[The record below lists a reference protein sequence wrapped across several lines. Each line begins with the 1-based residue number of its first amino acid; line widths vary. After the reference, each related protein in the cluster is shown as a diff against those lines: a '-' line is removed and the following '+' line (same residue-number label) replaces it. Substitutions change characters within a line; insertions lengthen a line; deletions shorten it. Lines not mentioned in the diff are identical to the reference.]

1 MQLDAIDI
9 NQDIIKLQQEVLELQ
24 SNLKKLQQSGL
35 PLYSNQTTGATID
48 LWQRSL
54 ERIIVN

>member
-9 NQDIIKLQQEVLELQ
+9 NQDIIKLQQEVLE
-24 SNLKKLQQSGL
+24 LQQSGL